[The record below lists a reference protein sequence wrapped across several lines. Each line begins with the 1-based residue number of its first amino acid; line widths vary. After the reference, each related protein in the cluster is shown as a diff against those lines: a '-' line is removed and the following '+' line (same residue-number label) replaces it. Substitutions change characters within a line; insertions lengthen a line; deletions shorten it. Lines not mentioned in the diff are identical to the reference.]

1 MSSILSEAAPQLSE
15 PASPQTAGA
24 WLRQQRQQRGLHIVA
39 LAAMLKVPQSKL
51 EALEADR
58 LQELPDA
65 TFTRA
70 LATAMCRA
78 LKVDAAPVMAMLPRS
93 NEPELNVS
101 RGLNKPYRERDSRTE
116 GLSLDGL
123 KRPMFWG
130 PALLLAAAAAVYFLP
145 ADVFDR
151 FQKPGG
157 DTSSGAASAEVA
169 PVLSTEAPLAVP
181 AASSSDANMSL
192 TAEAA
197 SAVQATLPLSASK
210 AASAVLAPTGQ
221 SASATSAAGAKSV
234 VNAGVSLPAAATA
247 ASLPPAPVAGGVP
260 LVVKVHAES
269 WVEVVDARGQ
279 TLLSKLLR
287 PGDVQNLS
295 GLPPLKVRVGNVSGT
310 ELVLRGASVDLASQ
324 SRDNVARIELN

>member
-1 MSSILSEAAPQLSE
+1 MSSILSEAAPQLGE

-123 KRPMFWG
+123 KRPVVWG

-145 ADVFDR
+145 TDVFDR
-151 FQKPGG
+151 LQHSGG
-157 DTSSGAASAEVA
+157 DASSGAASTEVA
-169 PVLSTEAPLAVP
+169 PVLATEAPLAIP
-181 AASSSDANMSL
+181 AASEVAGGTL
-192 TAEAA
+192 LATEAA
-197 SAVQATLPLSASK
+197 SAVQTPVPLAAAKPAST
-210 AASAVLAPTGQ
+210 VPAPTGLSP
-221 SASATSAAGAKSV
+221 SAVGTAPAANTSAAPSTSAT
-234 VNAGVSLPAAATA
+234 PAA
-247 ASLPPAPVAGGVP
+247 LPPAPVAGGVP
-260 LVVKVHAES
+260 LLVKVNAES

-295 GLPPLKVRVGNVSGT
+295 GLPPLKVRVGNVAGT

>member
-1 MSSILSEAAPQLSE
+1 MSSILSAAAPLLRE

-51 EALEADR
+51 EALESDR

-116 GLSLDGL
+116 GLSLDWV
-123 KRPMFWG
+123 KRPVVWG
-130 PALLLAAAAAVYFLP
+130 AGLVLLAAAAVYFLP
-145 ADVFDR
+145 ADLLDR
-151 FQKPGG
+151 YQKPAAESAAAVSAQAEPSPVTSTEILARPAGSDVSPG
-157 DTSSGAASAEVA
+157 DAAAS
-169 PVLSTEAPLAVP
+169 EAMQPMP
-181 AASSSDANMSL
+181 AASK
-192 TAEAA
+192 T
-197 SAVQATLPLSASK
+197 VQAT
-210 AASAVLAPTGQ
+210 AAVAAPMPAAVTTPSAVT
-221 SASATSAAGAKSV
+221 ASV
-234 VNAGVSLPAAATA
+234 AAA
-247 ASLPPAPVAGGVP
+247 PAPVAGGVP
-260 LVVKVHAES
+260 LLVKVSAES

-295 GLPPLKVRVGNVSGT
+295 GLPPLKVRVGNVAGT
-310 ELVLRGASVDLASQ
+310 ELVLRGSSVDLASQ